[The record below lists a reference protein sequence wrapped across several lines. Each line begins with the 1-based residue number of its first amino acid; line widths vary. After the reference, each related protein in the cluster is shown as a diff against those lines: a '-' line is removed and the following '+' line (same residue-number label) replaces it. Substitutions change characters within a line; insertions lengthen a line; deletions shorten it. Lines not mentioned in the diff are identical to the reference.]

1 MAALFLLIA
10 LASATPTI
18 DIAHTCKSAQGAALP
33 EDQAAAYQSCM
44 HDEQDA
50 RDQLKQNWSKY
61 SAAAHAECSED
72 GGFSPSYVELRTCL
86 EMQPGGSL
94 SMEGVTGRPA
104 AGAAPSGLAPG
115 FAPHEQPKP

>member
-10 LASATPTI
+10 LASATPNI
-18 DIAHTCKSAQGAALP
+18 DIAGTCKSAQNAALP
-33 EDQAAAYQSCM
+33 EDQAAAYESCV

-50 RDQLKQNWSKY
+50 RDQLRQNWSKY
-61 SAAAHAECSED
+61 SVAAHAECSED
-72 GGFSPSYVELRTCL
+72 GAFSPSYVELRTCL

-94 SMEGVTGRPA
+94 SMEGTRPA
-104 AGAAPSGLAPG
+104 AGLAPSGLAPG